1 MCVYNVLVLEF
12 DNPLV
17 LDKATVMGHERKH
30 EYEKENE
37 KMNSQ

>member
-12 DNPLV
+12 DN
-17 LDKATVMGHERKH
+17 KATVMGHERKH